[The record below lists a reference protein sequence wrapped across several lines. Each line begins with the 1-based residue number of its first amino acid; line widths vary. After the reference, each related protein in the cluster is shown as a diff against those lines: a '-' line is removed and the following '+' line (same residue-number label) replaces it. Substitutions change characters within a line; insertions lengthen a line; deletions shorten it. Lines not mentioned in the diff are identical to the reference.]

1 MILKKSQAPI
11 QKNRLL
17 KMSRTHPTEEFAQ
30 IAQILGFLD
39 AQDAKV
45 HGIAANLVKKF
56 TGQVINTVARR
67 PNHRFRWYYL
77 KQIYIN
83 ISIFINTLHISFF
96 HSIPLLF

>member
-30 IAQILGFLD
+30 IAQNLGFLN

-45 HGIAANLVKKF
+45 HGIAANLVNNF

-67 PNHRFRWYYL
+67 PNHRYCWYYL
-77 KQIYIN
+77 KQIYTN
-83 ISIFINTLHISFF
+83 IYLLILYISHF
-96 HSIPLLF
+96 S